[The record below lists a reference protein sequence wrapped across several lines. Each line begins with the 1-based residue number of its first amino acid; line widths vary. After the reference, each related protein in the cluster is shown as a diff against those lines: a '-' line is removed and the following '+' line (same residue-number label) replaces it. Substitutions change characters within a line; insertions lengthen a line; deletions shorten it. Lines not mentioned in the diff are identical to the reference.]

1 MKMTNKKM
9 KDILSD
15 RLKGY
20 NFSFKYNKEKEEL
33 RVENVKTKKGI
44 TISLPPIVAKAELSE
59 QGAIDE
65 TVYYVK
71 EALTAMGSEVSLQG
85 MEERIY
91 PVIRST
97 SFPTKSQDGSEF
109 VTNEHTAET
118 RIYYA
123 LDLGNTYRLI
133 DHQLLRSSS
142 WDKKQVETAA
152 EVNLLKLS
160 TQTVSDSVGDNTF
173 YFVSTKDGYDASKV
187 LNQQWLKSMREKI
200 TGEMAVAVPH
210 GDVCIIADIRNNV
223 GYDVLAQMCMSFFA
237 SGHVP
242 ITALSFIYEDDQL
255 NPIFILGKNKKN
267 DAQKE

>member
-9 KDILSD
+9 KEILCE
-15 RLKGY
+15 RLKEY
-20 NFSFKYNKEKEEL
+20 NFSFKYNEEKEEL
-33 RVENVKTKKGI
+33 RVENVTTKKGI

-71 EALTAMGSEVSLQG
+71 EALEVMGSQLSLEG
-85 MEERIY
+85 MEDYVY
-91 PVIRST
+91 PVVRST
-97 SFPTKSQDGSEF
+97 SFPINSQDGSKF

-133 DHQLLRSSS
+133 DQQLLQNSS
-142 WDKKQVETAA
+142 WDKKKVEKVA
-152 EVNLLKLS
+152 EENLLKLS
-160 TQTVSDSVGDNTF
+160 TQTVSDSVADNTF

-187 LNQQWLKSMREKI
+187 LNQKWLKSMREQI
-200 TGEMAVAVPH
+200 SGEMAVAVPH
-210 GDVCIIADIRNNV
+210 GDVCIVADIRNNV

-242 ITALSFIYEDDQL
+242 ITALSFIYEEDHL
-255 NPIFILGKNKKN
+255 KPIFILGKNKKN
-267 DAQKE
+267 DQK